1 MTENSSLQF
10 GSAII
15 EYTVNFARRKTIVV
29 EVHPDQQVTIL
40 VPEGSTAQEIE
51 ALVRKRARWILQ
63 QQQQFSDHAPRESP
77 RIYVSGE
84 SYRYL
89 GRQYRL
95 KVLEGPEGVK
105 QERTFIYV
113 TVPNKSDRKQVQ
125 KVLEE
130 WYRRMAYQI
139 FSERLELC
147 YPRLERVGVP
157 YPTLALRAMKT
168 RWGSCSQEGSILL
181 NPRLVQVPKDC
192 IDYVI
197 IHELC
202 HLKEHNHSRQYY
214 QLLDQTLPDWR
225 ERRWKLNTFE
235 F

>member
-1 MTENSSLQF
+1 MTASSSLRF

-15 EYTVNFARRKTIVV
+15 EYSVSFARRKTVVV

-40 VPEGSTAQEIE
+40 VPEGSTAEEIE
-51 ALVRKRARWILQ
+51 SLVRKRARWILQ
-63 QQQQFSDHAPRESP
+63 QQQQFSDHVSRETPRA
-77 RIYVSGE
+77 YVSGE

-89 GRQYRL
+89 GKQYRL
-95 KVLEGPEGVK
+95 KVLDGPESVK
-105 QERTFIYV
+105 QERAFIYV
-113 TVPNKSDRKQVQ
+113 TVPNKNDKKQVQ

-130 WYRRMAYQI
+130 WYRRRAYQI

-147 YPRLERVGVP
+147 YPRLERLGVQ
-157 YPTLALRAMKT
+157 YPPLALRAMKT

-181 NPRLVQVPKDC
+181 NPRLVQVPIDC

-225 ERRWKLNTFE
+225 ERRRKLNTFE